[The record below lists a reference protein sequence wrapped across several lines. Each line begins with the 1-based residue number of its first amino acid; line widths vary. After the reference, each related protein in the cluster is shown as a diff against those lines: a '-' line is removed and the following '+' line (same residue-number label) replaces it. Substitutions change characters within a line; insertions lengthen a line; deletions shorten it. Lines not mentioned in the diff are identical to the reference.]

1 MSTDL
6 STLRKRLD
14 EAETA
19 LHRLMLGELEVTV
32 SVVGFGATN
41 YNQTN
46 RGQLERYIAKLKSD
60 IAKHTGQA
68 RRGPIFFKF

>member
-1 MSTDL
+1 MPTDL
-6 STLRKRLD
+6 ETLRQRLD

-19 LHRLMLGELEVTV
+19 LHRLILGELEVTV

-41 YNQTN
+41 YSQTN
-46 RGQLERYIAKLKSD
+46 RDQLERYIAKLKSD
-60 IAKHTGQA
+60 IAKHTGLA